1 MLLKKRN
8 TEKNGKARKKSC
20 FPALSGILDCKAP
33 GLPGYGTNELAR
45 ERNAMNPMYFD
56 LPEAFDTVSHEIRI
70 TKSTETYVATRTTQ
84 ALNRLERKTLAI
96 CTSMMKKRTTRNSVQ
111 K

>member
-1 MLLKKRN
+1 
-8 TEKNGKARKKSC
+8 
-20 FPALSGILDCKAP
+20 
-33 GLPGYGTNELAR
+33 
-45 ERNAMNPMYFD
+45 MYFD

-84 ALNRLERKTLAI
+84 ELSRPERKTLGI
-96 CTSMMKKRTTRNSVQ
+96 STSMMKQRPTRNSVQ